1 MPRGAE
7 RELVGFR
14 ASVACGSVPM
24 PTRSLNQVVWVLSLR
39 EHANLSATRCEVTE
53 ARRDHLRVFLA
64 IPSDVRAW
72 SGDDRLH
79 PPPVGLVADPDSPPM
94 AGGHIVNLASR
105 ETRGS
110 WFPSR
115 WTRVTFGPGRFL
127 AFGGDD
133 LPATRTAT
141 GAIPAGATVS
151 AVDTVALAARSRS

>member
-94 AGGHIVNLASR
+94 ARGHIVNLASR
-105 ETRGS
+105 EKLGQGELVPES
-110 WFPSR
+110 
-115 WTRVTFGPGRFL
+115 
-127 AFGGDD
+127 
-133 LPATRTAT
+133 
-141 GAIPAGATVS
+141 
-151 AVDTVALAARSRS
+151 